1 MMVQYRKMQSKMW
14 PWVWCMVGLYC
25 LITPHFAVAQRSAM
39 EQFLRETE
47 RQSGR
52 RTPTALRGLVPSLFD
67 QGTLMKE
74 VVDLRLITPPLEQ
87 PIDPDKYIVGPGD
100 HLLVSILGELSQNYA
115 LTITPEG
122 LLAIPTIGTLEL
134 SGLSLSEVKT
144 QVFDIVRPRYRVGSI
159 STILLYPRQFRITVS
174 GAVNGPGPL
183 IATPIDRVSEVLF
196 LANKPTDIHT
206 RMAST
211 DPDFVLPSTYGS
223 DRNIEIRRRD
233 GAIVRVDLRR
243 YLATGRLED
252 NPHVQDGDVIY
263 VPVRNVEEGSVIVT
277 GSINIPGIYEYVAGD
292 NLGTILELAGGLS
305 VSADRTRGEISR
317 IYPVPNAAPR
327 LESISI
333 DLTTGPSALEIPIMP
348 RDRIFVRTA
357 QQSHSDYL
365 VSVKG
370 EVRYPGAYPIQPDGI
385 MLSRFIEL
393 AGGFTEEAFLH
404 GGAVVRNAY
413 QEGTSRDLNLERLS
427 RLRLSRLSS
436 QERADFEAQ
445 TGYRQQIIVTDF
457 VHLFND
463 HDASADIMLQ
473 PGDVVI
479 IPSEN
484 ETVQVMGQVASPGQ
498 IPYEPGMGLQY
509 YVDQAGGFSKQA
521 RRGHIRVIKAETHL
535 WIPPDQTTVEV
546 GDMIWVPRNPH
557 RDYFAIFKETL
568 SVAATLATLYLVIQ
582 QISK

>member
-1 MMVQYRKMQSKMW
+1 MMVHYRKQQSRMW
-14 PWVWCMVGLYC
+14 LWVWCMVGLYC
-25 LITPHFAVAQRSAM
+25 LITPHLAVAQRSAM

-47 RQSGR
+47 RHSGR

-67 QGTLMKE
+67 QETLLKE

-87 PIDPDKYIVGPGD
+87 PIDPETYIVGPGD
-100 HLLVSILGELSQNYA
+100 HLLISILGELSQNYA

-122 LLAIPTIGTLEL
+122 LLAIPTIGVLEV
-134 SGLSLSEVKT
+134 SGLSLGEVKT
-144 QVFDIVRPRYRVGSI
+144 QVLDVTRPRYRTGLI

-174 GAVNGPGPL
+174 GAVNSPGPL

-196 LANKPTDIHT
+196 LANKPTDMHT

-211 DPDFVLPSTYGS
+211 DPDFVLPSTRGS
-223 DRNIEIRRRD
+223 DRNIEIRRLN
-233 GAIVRVDLRR
+233 GEIVSVDLRR

-252 NPHVQDGDVIY
+252 NPRVQDGDVIY
-263 VPVRNVEEGSVIVT
+263 VPVRNVQEGAVIVA
-277 GSINIPGIYEYVAGD
+277 GSINIPGIYEHVAGD
-292 NLGTILELAGGLS
+292 NLGAILELAGGLS
-305 VSADRTRGEISR
+305 VSADRTRVEVSR
-317 IYPVPNAAPR
+317 IYSVPNAAPR

-333 DLTTGPSALEIPIMP
+333 DLTMGPSALETPIAP

-357 QQSHSDYL
+357 QQTRTDYL

-370 EVRYPGAYPIQPDGI
+370 EVRYPGTYPIQPDGI
-385 MLSRFIEL
+385 MLSRVIEL
-393 AGGFTEEAFLH
+393 AGGFTEEAFLR
-404 GGAVVRNAY
+404 GGTIVRNVN

-445 TGYRQQIIVTDF
+445 TGYRQQTIVADF

-463 HDASADIMLQ
+463 HEASADIMLQ
-473 PGDVVI
+473 PGDVVV

-484 ETVQVMGQVASPGQ
+484 ETVQVMGQVANPGQ
-498 IPYEPGMGLQY
+498 IPYEPGMDLRY
-509 YVDQAGGFSKQA
+509 YVDQAGGFSKHA
-521 RRGHIRVIKAETHL
+521 RRGHIRIIKAETHL
-535 WIPPDQTTVEV
+535 WISPDQTAVEV
-546 GDMIWVPRNPH
+546 GDMIWVPRNPQ